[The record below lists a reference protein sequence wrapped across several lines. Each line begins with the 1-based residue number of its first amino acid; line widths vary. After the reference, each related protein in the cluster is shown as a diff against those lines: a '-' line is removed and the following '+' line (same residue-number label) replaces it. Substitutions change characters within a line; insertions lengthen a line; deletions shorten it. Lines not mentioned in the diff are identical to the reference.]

1 MELSQALVYIAA
13 GLMLSLGA
21 IGAAIGIGILGGRFL
36 EGSARQ
42 PELIP
47 VLRTQFFIV
56 MGLTDA
62 LPVISVAMGLYL
74 MFAGEM
80 GIRPPAGPT
89 FLVHHEAK
97 A

>member
-21 IGAAIGIGILGGRFL
+21 IGAAIGIGILGGCFL

-74 MFAGEM
+74 MFA
-80 GIRPPAGPT
+80 
-89 FLVHHEAK
+89 V
-97 A
+97 

>member
-62 LPVISVAMGLYL
+62 LPVISIAMGLYL
-74 MFAGEM
+74 MFA
-80 GIRPPAGPT
+80 
-89 FLVHHEAK
+89 V
-97 A
+97 